1 MLDILKQETQTIID
15 LMAKNDWNSAVELLN
30 QVNEKVDDY
39 LDTVS
44 DDEDLIELSKYQV
57 LLNHLSIKISKKEF

>member
-15 LMAKNDWNSAVELLN
+15 LMAKKDWNSAVELLN